1 MMEQYRKANDR
12 IHVPEEL
19 MQRTKEAVRQEEKKQ
34 KIRTIQRYTAL
45 AACLCLICLGAWM
58 VMRRDRIIVQDV
70 QIARTDMETGMNFG
84 IHGSDQKREDSTF
97 HTEICESKE
106 DVPEEMWQLRPSRIS
121 GQEVYIGRTDDG
133 VWHAA
138 FEKDGTYIYATE
150 DHAEEKE
157 FTEHLKEIL

>member
-1 MMEQYRKANDR
+1 MVEQYRKANDR

-45 AACLCLICLGAWM
+45 AACFCLICLGAWM
-58 VMRRDRIIVQDV
+58 VTRQDRIIVQDV
-70 QIARTDMETGMNFG
+70 EIARTEMEAGMNFG
-84 IHGSDQKREDSTF
+84 IHGSDQEREESTF
-97 HTEICESKE
+97 HTEIYDSKG
-106 DVPEEMWQLRPSRIS
+106 DVPKEIWQLRPSRVS

-150 DHAEEKE
+150 DHAEEEE